1 MRHEGISNKSPTRSL
16 LHNQIW
22 YKSDKESEYPQ
33 KRVHLIWK
41 QNERNCMVVLGINMK
56 LLQVLKIDSESSYE
70 NVNC

>member
-1 MRHEGISNKSPTRSL
+1 MSSL
-16 LHNQIW
+16 
-22 YKSDKESEYPQ
+22 
-33 KRVHLIWK
+33 WK